1 MRLVDKFFDSCGHFD
16 WLSGLEEKKKT
27 ESLFFMSEEICC
39 KQLIVELF
47 PLDKIENERRHYR
60 PGDKGMLWRPAIV
73 RYFFSPGQGD
83 FDDEAGNPFEQDS
96 NGSHLRKNGRMF
108 VAPDFRLVKDVKI
121 LFGSGVGS
129 FGG

>member
-1 MRLVDKFFDSCGHFD
+1 MVGCWVWRKKRKQSPFSSCLKKF
-16 WLSGLEEKKKT
+16 EES
-27 ESLFFMSEEICC
+27 SL
-39 KQLIVELF
+39 LAELF
-47 PLDKIENERRHYR
+47 PLDKVENERRHYR
-60 PGDKGMLWRPAIV
+60 PGDKEISRRFVIV
-73 RYFFSPGQGD
+73 GYFLSPGQGD
-83 FDDEAGNPFEQDS
+83 FDDETANPFEQDS